1 MMDIML
7 KEWGQETRVARDGPS
22 ALEVAKQFRPHVV
35 LLDVGLPK
43 LHGYEVARR
52 LRQQDWAQNAHVV
65 AITGWGLESD
75 RQGEA
80 AGIDHRLLK
89 PVDPETLHALL
100 LSMQRSGDRPSA

>member
-1 MMDIML
+1 
-7 KEWGQETRVARDGPS
+7 
-22 ALEVAKQFRPHVV
+22 
-35 LLDVGLPK
+35 
-43 LHGYEVARR
+43 
-52 LRQQDWAQNAHVV
+52 VV

-100 LSMQRSGDRPSA
+100 LSMQRSGDRPSNPGQRVG